1 MGNSGVIR
9 TVQGPI
15 KAADLGRTLM
25 HEHILC
31 DFYRTSGQ
39 GDQILND
46 EDLAVDELDYLK
58 QAGGTAVVECTT
70 LDLNRQPEGLRRIS
84 ERTGLHII
92 MSTGWYRQPFYPETI
107 DRDSTQNIA
116 DHFVQELT
124 NGVAG
129 SAIQAGIIGE
139 IGVNLDYATAQ
150 EERVLR
156 AAAKAQRT
164 TGAPLSTHASL
175 YPVGLLQ
182 LEILEEEGAE
192 LSKVIIGHCDTYLD
206 QSYHIELLNKG
217 AYIQFDTIGREHMN
231 PDDRRA
237 DALVDLLRLGWI
249 EKLLLSSD
257 RCYRSDLHAFGGAG
271 YDVVFNKFFQMLG
284 ERGVTREEID
294 VITIGNPSSVLTW

>member
-1 MGNSGVIR
+1 MGNSGSIR
-9 TVQGPI
+9 TVQGLI
-15 KAADLGRTLM
+15 KAKNLGRTLM

-31 DFYRTSGQ
+31 DFYRTSGK

-58 QAGGTAVVECTT
+58 QAGGAAVVECTT
-70 LDLNRQPEGLRRIS
+70 LDLNRQPEGLQRIS

-107 DRDSTQNIA
+107 DRASTQRIA
-116 DHFVQELT
+116 DQFVQELT
-124 NGVAG
+124 NGVSG
-129 SAIQAGIIGE
+129 SSIQAGIIGE
-139 IGVNLDYATAQ
+139 IGIDLDYATAQ

-156 AAAKAQRT
+156 AAARAQQT

-182 LEILEEEGAE
+182 LEIIEEEGAD
-192 LSKVIIGHCDTYLD
+192 LNKVIIGHCDTYID
-206 QSYHIELLNKG
+206 QNYHLEILNKG
-217 AYIQFDTIGREHMN
+217 AYVQFDTIGREHMN

-237 DALVDLLRLGWI
+237 DSLVNLLRLGWI
-249 EKLLLSSD
+249 KKLLLSSD

-271 YDVVFNKFFQMLG
+271 YDVVFKKFVRMLRD
-284 ERGVTREEID
+284 RGVSGEEID
-294 VITIGNPSSVLTW
+294 VMTIDNPSRVLAW